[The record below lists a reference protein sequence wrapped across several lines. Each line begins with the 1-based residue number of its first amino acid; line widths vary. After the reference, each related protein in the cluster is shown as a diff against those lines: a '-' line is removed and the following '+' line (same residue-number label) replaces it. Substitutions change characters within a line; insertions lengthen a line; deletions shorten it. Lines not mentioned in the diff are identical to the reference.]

1 MTPHRRKPA
10 AEAESRG
17 QSQRPDRV
25 LEVYEKLR
33 DLVVRGRLAPG
44 ARLVEAQI
52 VSRLGVSRTS
62 VRGALQRLQQEGFV
76 RGGTTGLKGRIA
88 VAPLTSADAVE
99 LFQVVAEIE
108 GLAAENASQ
117 VAPTPRRSLVAD
129 LNRVNEEYRR
139 LAAAARPDGDRLF
152 ALDTNFHWLYVQ
164 AGAGPRLLGLHLA
177 IKPQIERYVRI
188 YQTVLTEAIQTS
200 VVEHAAVVAEIATG
214 SGRGAQDAVRTN
226 WRNAAARLRLVIDA
240 RGESGSW

>member
-33 DLVVRGRLAPG
+33 DLLVRGRLAPG

>member
-1 MTPHRRKPA
+1 MTPHRRKPP

-17 QSQRPDRV
+17 QSHRPDRV

-44 ARLVEAQI
+44 ARWVEAQI
-52 VSRLGVSRTS
+52 VTRLGASRTS

-108 GLAAENASQ
+108 
-117 VAPTPRRSLVAD
+117 
-129 LNRVNEEYRR
+129 
-139 LAAAARPDGDRLF
+139 
-152 ALDTNFHWLYVQ
+152 WQ
-164 AGAGPRLLGLHLA
+164 AGENDS
-177 IKPQIERYVRI
+177 Q
-188 YQTVLTEAIQTS
+188 
-200 VVEHAAVVAEIATG
+200 
-214 SGRGAQDAVRTN
+214 
-226 WRNAAARLRLVIDA
+226 
-240 RGESGSW
+240 